1 MGTRCN
7 AGCVDLP
14 HPCVLEQT
22 VRSTVLNLNFS
33 SLSHFNQ
40 PLALALATV
49 DVNFSTTT
57 LTRLNPFYW
66 ADSFLGS

>member
-1 MGTRCN
+1 MRG
-7 AGCVDLP
+7 
-14 HPCVLEQT
+14 VLSPVCART
-22 VRSTVLNLNFS
+22 NGALRTVLNVS